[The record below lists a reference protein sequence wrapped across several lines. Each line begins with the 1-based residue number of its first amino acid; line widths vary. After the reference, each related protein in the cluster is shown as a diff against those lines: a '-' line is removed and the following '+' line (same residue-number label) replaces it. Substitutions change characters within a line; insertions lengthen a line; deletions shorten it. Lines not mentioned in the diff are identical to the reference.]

1 MNKGIERIGIDFIR
15 MNGTKNNMI
24 KGLLNNRLVNYK
36 DVAIMKEIQGL
47 EDGFNILLHWPI
59 C

>member
-47 EDGFNILLHWPI
+47 EDGFNILLH
-59 C
+59 